1 MWGKRILAL
10 FWLKTTAIC
19 SLTVV
24 EARSPKQGVGRA
36 RLPLWFVRNPILTHL
51 SAPVALLALILI
63 KMETILYITMKSA
76 NTIWSIVEKSRD
88 PRSKRQEAVPNF
100 QKEKEKLNPGIYRLR
115 ILNASQCWFYET
127 FMRIPRIRD
136 APRAYK
142 WGKISLN
149 KIKQALVF
157 FSEALIC

>member
-1 MWGKRILAL
+1 MFSHNCRRQKP
-10 FWLKTTAIC
+10 KTRCWQGQAPSVIC
-19 SLTVV
+19 QEPYLT
-24 EARSPKQGVGRA
+24 
-36 RLPLWFVRNPILTHL
+36 LL
-51 SAPVALLALILI
+51 SAHVALLALILI
-63 KMETILYITMKSA
+63 KIKTILYITMKSA

-100 QKEKEKLNPGIYRLR
+100 QKEKEKVNPGIYRLR

-127 FMRIPRIRD
+127 FMRIPRIRN

-142 WGKISLN
+142 WGKMSLN